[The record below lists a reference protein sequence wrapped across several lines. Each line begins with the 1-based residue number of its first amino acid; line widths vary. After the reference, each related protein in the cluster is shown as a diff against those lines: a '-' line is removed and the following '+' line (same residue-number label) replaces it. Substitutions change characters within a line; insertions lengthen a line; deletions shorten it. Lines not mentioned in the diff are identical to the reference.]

1 MSNNTSC
8 EHSQPS
14 DEGAIR
20 EKLSRIGHTFVVLSG
35 KGGVGKSTVAVN
47 LALSL
52 AAKNFRTGIL
62 DTDIHGPSVP
72 KLLGLSRQRLAVNN
86 EGMVPLNYSHGL
98 KVVSIGLLFDGDD
111 TAVIWRGPMKAN
123 VIRQFFGDVA
133 WGDLDYLIV
142 DCPPGTGDEPLSVA
156 QLLPSDKSSAIIVT
170 TPQQVAT
177 IDVEKSITFC
187 RQLCLPITGIIE
199 NMSGFVCPHCGQ
211 EAEIFSSGGG
221 RRLAERFGV
230 PFLGTIPLDPDIV
243 KSGDEEQPY
252 VHFYSKTKTAEK
264 FDEIVEH
271 LAFLH
276 LVGAQEESL
285 RAAAGAEHTGTS
297 PAGNLRASAT
307 SIEGEA
313 PQADS
318 TPKPNKEVSMR
329 FAVPT
334 NDKKLCAHFG
344 HCEAFALIDT
354 DSEGKTGNET
364 YITPPPHEP
373 GLLPPWL
380 AQQGVS
386 CVIAGGM
393 GARAQQLF
401 AQQGVKVITGAQ
413 GEYPREVVENYLKG
427 TLVTGANTCDH

>member
-1 MSNNTSC
+1 MSDNTSC
-8 EHSQPS
+8 EHSQPG
-14 DEGAIR
+14 DEGMIR
-20 EKLSRIGHTFVVLSG
+20 EKLARIGHTFVVLSG

-52 AAKNFRTGIL
+52 FARDFRTGVL

-72 KLLGLSRQRLAVNN
+72 KLLGLSGQRLAVNG
-86 EGMVPLNYSHGL
+86 EELVPLDYFNSL
-98 KVVSIGLLFDGDD
+98 KVVSIGLLLDGDD
-111 TAVIWRGPMKAN
+111 KAVIWRGPMKAN

-133 WGDLDYLIV
+133 WGDLDYLVV
-142 DCPPGTGDEPLSVA
+142 DSPPGTGDEPLSVA
-156 QLLPSDKSSAIIVT
+156 QLLRPDKSSAIIVT

-187 RQLCLPITGIIE
+187 RQLGLPVSGVIE

-211 EAEIFSSGGG
+211 EADIFSSGGG
-221 RRLAERFGV
+221 RRLAEKFGV
-230 PFLGTIPLDPDIV
+230 PFLGAIPLDPDIV
-243 KSGDEEQPY
+243 RSGDEELPY
-252 VHFYSKTKTAEK
+252 VKHYSTTKTARK
-264 FDEIVEH
+264 FDEIVEQ
-271 LAFLH
+271 LALMH
-276 LVGAQEESL
+276 PVKAQE
-285 RAAAGAEHTGTS
+285 GAFPDATGTDHSGPLS
-297 PAGNLRASAT
+297 PAKKEETT
-307 SIEGEA
+307 S
-313 PQADS
+313 
-318 TPKPNKEVSMR
+318 TTKPHKEVPMK

-344 HCEAFALIDT
+344 HCEAFAFIDA
-354 DSEGKTGNET
+354 DVEGKLGNET

-380 AQQGVS
+380 ARQGVN

-401 AQQGVKVITGAQ
+401 AEAGVRVVTGAE

-427 TLVTGANTCDH
+427 TLVTGTNTCDH